1 MLAFAPGTVC
11 VALPT
16 TKETAS
22 AIGERLDYVRLVNES
37 SSVQTVTTVTSADD
51 PVVMGSIRL
60 QPGEVMILWKR
71 REFHKM
77 YASSAEVYGTG
88 GMVRP
93 AGLQRP

>member
-1 MLAFAPGTVC
+1 MLAFAPGTSC

-16 TKETAS
+16 TIETAS
-22 AIGERLDYVRLVNES
+22 EIGERLDYVRLVNES